1 MRLVMK
7 FGGTSVGG
15 ASAIRQ
21 VVDIIRQV
29 SQNHEVVMVV
39 SAMSSPELRTT
50 NTLIEAARAAA
61 CGDSSQ
67 AAAAAPRLLQMHM
80 QVASELLTPGESV
93 LLEPQLRAMF
103 DYVSEL
109 SRSIA
114 VLGELTPRALDLI
127 SGQGERCNAR
137 LIAAALR
144 SAGLDA
150 EAIDASEL
158 IMTDDVFGNASPL
171 MEETRPRSQQ
181 RLLPLMERGCVP
193 VVTGFIGA
201 TSTGI
206 PTTLGRG
213 GSDYTCAILGAV
225 LDAEEVWFWK
235 EVDGVMTAD
244 PRVVPDAHTLPTL
257 SYTEMSELAYYGA
270 NVLHPKTAY
279 PLVQRA
285 IPIRILNTFNPTHPG
300 TLISADAVSSPV
312 KAVTAIRDVILVTV
326 GGPGLLG
333 RPGMAARIFG
343 AVARAG
349 VNTLLITQASSE
361 QNICLAVM
369 QREVEAAVSELRREL
384 ASDISHHYV
393 ECVEVS
399 APVVI
404 VAVVGSGMRG
414 TPGIAGRTFGA
425 LGAEKINV
433 VAIAQGS
440 TEYNISL
447 VVDANDSDRA
457 VRVIHRAFALDTT
470 IDSRAEAE
478 EESA

>member
-21 VVDIIRQV
+21 VIDIIKQV
-29 SQNHEVVMVV
+29 AENHKVVVVV

-61 CGDSSQ
+61 RGDSSR
-67 AAAAAPRLLQMHM
+67 AAEVAPRLLQMHM
-80 QVASELLTPGESV
+80 QVANELLTPEESS

-103 DYVSEL
+103 DYISDL

-150 EAIDASEL
+150 EAVDASDL
-158 IMTDDVFGNASPL
+158 IITDDVFGNASPL
-171 MEETRPRSQQ
+171 MEETRSRSQE
-181 RLLPLMERGCVP
+181 RLCPVTERGAVP

-201 TSTGI
+201 TRDGI

-213 GSDYTCAILGAV
+213 GSDYTCAILGDA
-225 LDAEEVWFWK
+225 LDADEVWFWK
-235 EVDGVMTAD
+235 EIDGVMTAD
-244 PRVVPDAHTLPTL
+244 PRIVPDAHTLPTL

-279 PLVQRA
+279 PVVQRA

-300 TLISADAVSSPV
+300 TLISAEAVSSPV
-312 KAVTAIRDVILVTV
+312 KAVTAIKDVNLVTV

-361 QNICLAVM
+361 QNICLAVT
-369 QREVEAAVSELRREL
+369 QREVDAAVNELRREL

-414 TPGIAGRTFGA
+414 TPGIAGRTFAA
-425 LGAEKINV
+425 LGEEKINV

-440 TEYNISL
+440 TEYNISF
-447 VVDANDSDRA
+447 VVEAKDSDRA
-457 VRVIHRAFALDTT
+457 VRVIHRAFTLGKTNNT
-470 IDSRAEAE
+470 GNE
-478 EESA
+478 